1 MPRKLIT
8 SASACKKLA
17 KKAELMGINTKALEF
32 EEAQVCRNDSENYQ
46 NNLLHNKILF
56 QIASLH
62 DIRKKWH
69 IPPAFSTEFVGY
81 YLDRSTR
88 LHEMKENL
96 LKQTEINKSLVVQ
109 QQTLRTKY
117 DDLAKVKE
125 DVCEKQRDLIDQI
138 NNIHDAIHKIM
149 PSKLLPSIEVIGR
162 PILTPAAVKM
172 IPSPVTIPTISS
184 TPPPQLIAGRMPVP
198 TAAARKMGVG
208 FPLHNHFKD
217 DTGRVLSTQR
227 VNNDDLLNECG
238 ICKKCVD
245 QHLLAKCDN
254 CHLYYHLNCLNPPL
268 LKHPKKSKTYSW
280 QCSECDKSDGSASES
295 VLIIPKGPRRSRV
308 RYSKDGP
315 IYSDP
320 LRESFGSDK
329 SIFSRKSDDSFK
341 KLNGSETDLSMK
353 ITSEPVPTTTSTPL
367 DKNTTGTVV
376 KRVRKPKPKKVANE
390 NHVETS
396 NLIPHPIENTE
407 LKELKSENESSAAQ
421 LPEIKKEEEIPAK
434 KRRKKTVKKKEAVNE
449 NSNITID
456 TPSTT
461 VSTDASLV
469 NITKPIEQQTTV
481 RIAPKKG
488 RPPKKPKP
496 TITQITNNLQLKQNQ
511 LKSPLSTIDIRK
523 LTENCLPQVSEISTH
538 EEPTIN
544 DIAGV
549 SSSIETLV
557 NGGVTYMNG
566 DSTPNSAH
574 HKHKKRKSHK
584 RRHSRS
590 PSSGDVSTGLK
601 KHKRKR
607 KHKSTDDATT
617 TDASSAPVSQSSQQD
632 ALSSERSPE
641 QPRIKMKFKKNSTND
656 FMCSLPSPTGS
667 DINQSN
673 PSSTKNL
680 MVRLIYIILK

>member
-1 MPRKLIT
+1 
-8 SASACKKLA
+8 
-17 KKAELMGINTKALEF
+17 
-32 EEAQVCRNDSENYQ
+32 
-46 NNLLHNKILF
+46 
-56 QIASLH
+56 
-62 DIRKKWH
+62 
-69 IPPAFSTEFVGY
+69 
-81 YLDRSTR
+81 
-88 LHEMKENL
+88 MKENL

-149 PSKLLPSIEVIGR
+149 PNKQLPSIEMIGR

-172 IPSPVTIPTISS
+172 IPSPVLIP
-184 TPPPQLIAGRMPVP
+184 TPPPQMTVGRMPVP

-208 FPLHNHFKD
+208 FPLNNHLKD

-280 QCSECDKSDGSASES
+280 QCSECDKSDGSGSES

-329 SIFSRKSDDSFK
+329 SIFSRKSDDSFNK
-341 KLNGSETDLSMK
+341 KLNGSETDPDLSIMK
-353 ITSEPVPTTTSTPL
+353 IPNEPVPTTTSTPL
-367 DKNTTGTVV
+367 EKLATVAK
-376 KRVRKPKPKKVANE
+376 KRVQKPKPKKIVNE
-390 NHVETS
+390 NHIESSTT
-396 NLIPHPIENTE
+396 LIPHPIV
-407 LKELKSENESSAAQ
+407 KSEPESSAAQ
-421 LPEIKKEEEIPAK
+421 SPEQKKKPEKPEK
-434 KRRKKTVKKKEAVNE
+434 KRRKKTTTAKKEEAVNE
-449 NSNITID
+449 SSKITIE

-461 VSTDASLV
+461 VSTDTSLA
-469 NITKPIEQQTTV
+469 NISKPMEVQTTV
-481 RIAPKKG
+481 KLAPKKG

-511 LKSPLSTIDIRK
+511 IDIRK
-523 LTENCLPQVSEISTH
+523 ITENYLPQVSEILAQK
-538 EEPTIN
+538 EPTIEN
-544 DIAGV
+544 LGDGV
-549 SSSIETLV
+549 SSSVETLL
-557 NGGVTYMNG
+557 NGGATYMNG

-590 PSSGDVSTGLK
+590 PSSGDLATGLK

-607 KHKSTDDATT
+607 KHKSTDDSTT
-617 TDASSAPVSQSSQQD
+617 TDASSAPVSQSSQPQLD

-667 DINQSN
+667 EHQPDVNQS
-673 PSSTKNL
+673 PSKN
-680 MVRLIYIILK
+680 VVKF